1 MVIEVLAAENG
12 TILALGAPDD
22 TRISKHL
29 RLAASRG
36 AQTAP
41 QAPPT
46 ITMRPRPGQQRHLV
60 TLPDELANMSL
71 KEIHRSY
78 RLVHHAAGPRLEPI
92 AP

>member
-1 MVIEVLAAENG
+1 MVIEVLADENG

-36 AQTAP
+36 AP
-41 QAPPT
+41 RAPPT
-46 ITMRPRPGQQRHLV
+46 IAMRPRPGQQCHLV
-60 TLPDELANMSL
+60 TLPDELANMSF

-78 RLVHHAAGPRLEPI
+78 RLVHHATGPRLEPI